1 MTDGLQASNQIRCIQ
16 VGELTG
22 GQSGVTA
29 ILLANVELEVHVFQ
43 LHEDLSRRSLLNRD
57 SSNESLNSS
66 GNDGSDELPQAIV
79 IRLPSRDFS
88 GIWES

>member
-1 MTDGLQASNQIRCIQ
+1 MTDDLRGSDQIQCIH
-16 VGELTG
+16 VAELTG

-43 LHEDLSRRSLLNRD
+43 LHEDLPRMSLLSRD
-57 SSNESLNSS
+57 SSNESLNNS
-66 GNDGSDELPQAIV
+66 GNDGDDELPQAKV